1 MVSCGLYSFITSSV
15 ESAALSVLGN
25 HVDVNLWPYGWNK
38 PVSQQFVFFFSL
50 FFLTCFQSVSQLCC
64 SWLML
69 SDLFVLWLCE
79 QAISERCL
87 FTPVFWE
94 AGLMPQTHSRQIDGN
109 TAIET
114 KWLPLAFKS
123 NSVVETTNVLMIPN
137 ASQESVAD

>member
-1 MVSCGLYSFITSSV
+1 
-15 ESAALSVLGN
+15 
-25 HVDVNLWPYGWNK
+25 
-38 PVSQQFVFFFSL
+38 
-50 FFLTCFQSVSQLCC
+50 
-64 SWLML
+64 ML

-87 FTPVFWE
+87 FTLVFWE
-94 AGLMPQTHSRQIDGN
+94 AGLMPQTHSWQIDGN

-114 KWLPLAFKS
+114 KWLPLAFAFKS